1 MQRGQGTLLRR
12 PPLAPGT
19 QNLQKS
25 TDQEQENSCS
35 YAQTK
40 PAICGIAG
48 RRIKAECRDRVDDAS
63 NLLLSRHVHRSQ

>member
-1 MQRGQGTLLRR
+1 MQRGRGTLWRR

-19 QNLQKS
+19 QKFQYT

-63 NLLLSRHVHRSQ
+63 NLLASRHVHRSQ

>member
-40 PAICGIAG
+40 PAISGIID
-48 RRIKAECRDRVDDAS
+48 RRIKAECRDRAADAS
-63 NLLLSRHVHRSQ
+63 NLLSSRRELRLQ